1 MDDKELLDFL
11 LEGNEYNKQ
20 SAKDAEIQDEI
31 LENPID
37 LEYSKRNMRKSKVNP
52 EQIFDV
58 EKVQKGVP
66 IDFIED
72 NDDGLPEL
80 DKI

>member
-1 MDDKELLDFL
+1 MNDKELLDFL
-11 LEGNEYNKQ
+11 LEGNEYDEKML
-20 SAKDAEIQDEI
+20 KETEIQDEI
-31 LENPID
+31 LENPVD
-37 LEYSKRNMRKSKVNP
+37 LEYSKRNMRDVKVNP

-58 EKVQKGVP
+58 EKIESGVP

-80 DKI
+80 DK